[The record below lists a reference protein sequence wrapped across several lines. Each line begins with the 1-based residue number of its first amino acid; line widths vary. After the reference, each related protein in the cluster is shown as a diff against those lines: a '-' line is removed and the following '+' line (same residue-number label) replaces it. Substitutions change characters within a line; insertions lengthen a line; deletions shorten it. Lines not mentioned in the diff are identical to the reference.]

1 MTVEDATR
9 RERIVDAALALA
21 LEGSW
26 ESVRLHQVAERL
38 GIGLNAV
45 RAHFREKE
53 EVVEA
58 FFDRADAA
66 MLQGTASPDFQE
78 LPPRARLE
86 WLITAWLD
94 ALAPWRAVVRG
105 MILGKLE
112 PGHLHVQIP
121 GLLRV
126 SRTVQ
131 WMREAA
137 GLEATFIRRA
147 LEETALTT
155 LFLATFTRWLNDAS
169 DDAVNTRRFLARSL
183 DLAEGVAQRFPE
195 QRFPDVNGH

>member
-1 MTVEDATR
+1 MTTEDATLPN
-9 RERIVDAALALA
+9 RIVDAALALA
-21 LEGSW
+21 LEDSW
-26 ESVRLHQVAERL
+26 EAVRLHQVAERL
-38 GIGLNAV
+38 GIGLDTL
-45 RAHFREKE
+45 REHFREKE
-53 EVVEA
+53 EVADA

-66 MLQGTASPDFQE
+66 MLQSTARPEFAE
-78 LPPRARLE
+78 LSPRARLE
-86 WLITAWLD
+86 WLINAWLD
-94 ALAPWRAVVRG
+94 ALAPWRVVVRG

-147 LEETALTT
+147 VEETALTT
-155 LFLATFTRWLNDAS
+155 IFLATFARWLNDPS
-169 DDAVNTRRFLARSL
+169 IDAVNSRRFLARSL
-183 DLAEGVAQRFPE
+183 DLAEGAAERLP
-195 QRFPDVNGH
+195 RA